1 MKRPK
6 QLPAVDRKSSRC
18 VSVPAGA
25 NVGPSSWLDTLG
37 SIAQVAGPLIMG
49 AL

>member
-6 QLPAVDRKSSRC
+6 QLPAVDRKSSKC
-18 VSVPAGA
+18 TSVPAGA
-25 NVGPSSWLDTLG
+25 NVGPSFSWESLIPVGHSLLD
-37 SIAQVAGPLIMG
+37 